1 MPMINNNVSVIKQWL
16 DQGGDLSKLLSDNY
30 DGTSFQELKN
40 KIDLIL
46 EDAPES
52 LDSFKEL
59 AELLNNDKSGL
70 EAILKQLGNKVD
82 KEEGKELSAND
93 FTDELKNKLETMPEG
108 GTNITVDSE
117 LSETSENPVANKV
130 VTAELKKKVTAVNG
144 KGLSTNDF
152 TDALKNK
159 LDGIE
164 PNATAL
170 PKVINIY
177 CENQL
182 DERIAKW
189 NNKSLFNEYTDDGLY
204 YFSLKYNHYGDI
216 NDEYTYFAE
225 EAYDA
230 LLLVSVGENGGT
242 VVNQTLIIDGNIY
255 TTLFWREYDD
265 NIEWEKIYDL
275 TRKANKENAFDYYVE
290 INQDKYFEYDKY
302 TKIGTYLLCRKTDED
317 YHGGPPWQY
326 YKLLTVVDGDPDYLV
341 QTEYDLSHGGCRTR
355 NNFNEETGT
364 AGDWNPWV
372 NVFVSQWD
380 LTNAIGDVEA
390 SLENIIAKYGLGG
403 DGV

>member
-1 MPMINNNVSVIKQWL
+1 MPMIDNNVSVIKKWL
-16 DQGGDLSKLLSDNY
+16 DQGGDLSKLLEGY
-30 DGTSFQELKN
+30 AEG
-40 KIDLIL
+40 
-46 EDAPES
+46 
-52 LDSFKEL
+52 SFKEL
-59 AELLNNDKSGL
+59 KDKVNLLDDGINID
-70 EAILKQLGNKVD
+70 VD
-82 KEEGKELSAND
+82 
-93 FTDELKNKLETMPEG
+93 
-108 GTNITVDSE
+108 IE
-117 LSETSENPVANKV
+117 LSETSENPVQNKV
-130 VTAELKKKVTAVNG
+130 VTYALGEKVDKEDG

-152 TDALKNK
+152 TDELKNK

-182 DERIAKW
+182 DERISKW

-204 YFSLKYNHYGDI
+204 YFSLKYNIYSDI
-216 NDEYTYFAE
+216 NDEYTYFAQ

-230 LLLVSVGENGGT
+230 LLLVSVGENGGNF
-242 VVNQTLIIDGNIY
+242 VNQTLIIDGRIY
-255 TTLFWREYDD
+255 TTTIWSKDY
-265 NIEWEKIYDL
+265 IPEWQEIYDL

-302 TKIGTYLLCRKTDED
+302 TKRGTYLLYQKTDED
-317 YHGGPPWQY
+317 YYGGPPWQY
-326 YKLLTVVDGDPDYLV
+326 YKLLTVVDGDPDCLV

-355 NNFNEETGT
+355 NDFNEETGT

-380 LTNAIGDVEA
+380 LTNAIGDVEK
-390 SLENIIAKYGLGG
+390 SLENIIQKYGLGG